1 MNKAK
6 ILLVDDEE
14 NVLRALERL
23 FRRRRYQVASF
34 TSGFDALE
42 AARSGEFQVV
52 ISDYRMPII
61 DGVDF
66 LTQLRQSSPEIT
78 RIMLSGEADR
88 DAILA
93 SINNAGIFRFATKPW
108 DDEHLLE
115 IVELAIAAHQRAL
128 ETRIALD
135 VHREM
140 TDVAY
145 RRKKAAEALEKESP
159 GITQVNWSEDDEIVL
174 DENA

>member
-1 MNKAK
+1 MAAK
-6 ILLVDDEE
+6 ILLVDDEV

-23 FRRRRYQVASF
+23 FRRRRFQVARF
-34 TSGFDALE
+34 CSGIEALE

-61 DGVDF
+61 DGVEF
-66 LTQLRQSSPEIT
+66 LTQLRESSPEIT

-93 SINNAGIFRFATKPW
+93 SINHAGIFRFATKPW
-108 DDEHLLE
+108 DDERLLE
-115 IVELAIAAHQRAL
+115 IVDLAIAEHKRVL
-128 ETRIALD
+128 ETLIALD
-135 VHREM
+135 VHREL
-140 TDVAY
+140 TDATY
-145 RRKKAAEALEKESP
+145 RRQKAVEALEKESP

-174 DENA
+174 NENA